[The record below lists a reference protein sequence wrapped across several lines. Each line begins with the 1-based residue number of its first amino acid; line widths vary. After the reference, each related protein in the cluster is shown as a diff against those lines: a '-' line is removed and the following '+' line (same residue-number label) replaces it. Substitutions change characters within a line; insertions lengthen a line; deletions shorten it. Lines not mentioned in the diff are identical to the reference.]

1 MQALL
6 IAASIQQISVSLL
19 YLATHSPA
27 SREGRRESHD
37 HYEAFKVVFCTLTA
51 YLWQYCSH
59 KHHRFVIY

>member
-6 IAASIQQISVSLL
+6 IAASIQQISVSFL

-27 SREGRRESHD
+27 SREGKRESHD
-37 HYEAFKVVFCTLTA
+37 HYKVFKVVFCTLMA

-59 KHHRFVIY
+59 RHHRFVIY